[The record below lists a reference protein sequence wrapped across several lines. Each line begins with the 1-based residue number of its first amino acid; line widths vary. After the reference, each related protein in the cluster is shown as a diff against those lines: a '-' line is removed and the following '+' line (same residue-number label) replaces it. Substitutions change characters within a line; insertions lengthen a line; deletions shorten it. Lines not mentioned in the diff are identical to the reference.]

1 MERLNKNLK
10 KLEYN
15 FVKELALIKNESM
28 INSLAILKL
37 GKLLADKKLIT
48 KTELNRLDRWM
59 AKKLIKK
66 RELIR
71 KKEIRTR
78 E

>member
-1 MERLNKNLK
+1 MDQLNKKFKN
-10 KLEYN
+10 LEYN
-15 FVKELALIKNESM
+15 LVKEWAIIKNESM

-59 AKKLIKK
+59 VKKLIKK

-71 KKEIRTR
+71 KKEIRAR